1 MTPQRAD
8 ELLRAALG
16 HLALAGIPDPR
27 VDAELLLGHVL
38 GVGRGRAQALALI
51 GAPVPAPVAEHYRD
65 LVLRRGARE
74 PLQHLTGRAQFRHLE
89 LLVGPGVFIPR
100 PETEVLVEH
109 ALRGLPGGGRVV
121 DLGTGSGAIALSIAH
136 ERPDAEVV
144 GVERSPE
151 ALAWAARNRE
161 RVGVANARLL
171 AGDLADALP
180 EWDGTVA
187 VVVSNPPYVPAG
199 MVPRDPEV
207 QRFDPPLA
215 LYGGP
220 DGLEPM
226 RAVIATAQRLLLPAG
241 LLAVEHGELQG
252 AEVRALLGPGWSDAA
267 THPDL
272 TGRDRV
278 TTARRMREQL
288 RDTAADAPAGRKP

>member
-1 MTPQRAD
+1 MTDQAPRRAD
-8 ELLRAALG
+8 ELLRAAVG
-16 HLALAGIPDPR
+16 HLRLAGVPDPR
-27 VDAELLLGHVL
+27 VDGELLLAHVL
-38 GVGRGRAQALALI
+38 GVPRGRAQALALM
-51 GAPVPAPVAEHYRD
+51 GSALPQPVADRYRL
-65 LVLRRGARE
+65 LVLRRGMRE
-74 PLQHLTGRAQFRHLE
+74 PLQHLTGTAGFRRIE
-89 LLVGPGVFIPR
+89 LAVGPGVFVPR

-109 ALRGLPGGGRVV
+109 ALLGLPDRGRAV

-151 ALAWAARNRE
+151 AFAWAQRNRDA
-161 RVGVANARLL
+161 VGAANARIV

-180 EWDGTVA
+180 EWDGTVH
-187 VVVSNPPYVPAG
+187 VVVSNPPYVPDG

-207 QRFDPPLA
+207 DRFDPPLA

-220 DGLEPM
+220 DGLDPM
-226 RAVIATAQRLLLPAG
+226 RAVEATARRLLVPGG
-241 LLAVEHGELQG
+241 LLAVEHGEVQG
-252 AEVRALLGPGWSDAA
+252 EAVRALLGAGWSDAA

-278 TTARRMREQL
+278 TTARL
-288 RDTAADAPAGRKP
+288 R